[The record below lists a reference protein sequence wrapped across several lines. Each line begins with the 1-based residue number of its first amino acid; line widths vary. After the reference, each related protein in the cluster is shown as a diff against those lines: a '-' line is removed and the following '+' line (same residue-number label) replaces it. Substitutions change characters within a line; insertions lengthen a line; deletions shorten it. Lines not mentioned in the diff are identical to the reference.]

1 MRRAVFSIAGCLL
14 LGSAALLPA
23 EPLPVEQVGSKI
35 AAAQLEDSA
44 GRTRSTSEYAGKIL
58 VLVFWSFK
66 CPVSLGY
73 DARVAALEQVY
84 RDRGVVV
91 LGVDSNSNETPAEVQ
106 RNVENLKL
114 RFPVLYDRDGALAE
128 RLGATHTPSVYILD
142 GSSVLRY
149 RGALDNN
156 KQPGE
161 AGRVAYAE
169 EAISDLVAGRAPAR
183 PETREFGCTL
193 KRRAR

>member
-1 MRRAVFSIAGCLL
+1 MLSFAGFLL
-14 LGSAALLPA
+14 LGAAAPLSA
-23 EPLPVEQVGSKI
+23 EQVGSKI
-35 AAAQLEDSA
+35 PALQLEDTS
-44 GRTRSTSEYAGKIL
+44 GRARSTSEYTGKIL

-73 DARVAALEQVY
+73 DARVAALEQSY

-91 LGVDSNSNETPAEVQ
+91 LAVASNSNETPAEVQ

-128 RLGATHTPSVYILD
+128 RVGATHAPSVYILD

-169 EAISDLVAGRAPAR
+169 EALSDLVAGRAPAR

-193 KRRAR
+193 KRRAQ